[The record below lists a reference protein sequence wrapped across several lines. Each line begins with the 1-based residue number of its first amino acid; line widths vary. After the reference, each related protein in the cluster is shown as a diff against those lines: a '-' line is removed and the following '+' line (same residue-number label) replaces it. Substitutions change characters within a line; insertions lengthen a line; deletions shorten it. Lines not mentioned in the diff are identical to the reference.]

1 MRHALMMCLIATGL
15 LAVTA
20 CSNEPALADADT
32 LRRLNEAS
40 SAANQTGGYRLG
52 SGDRLRVVVFNEEQ
66 LTGEVM
72 VDPNGAI
79 GMALAGSVRA
89 AGRTTEQLAAD
100 IAARLRGTYL
110 RDPNVS
116 VQVLQ
121 TRPFYVIGE
130 VARPGEYPYRAGMTV
145 QTAVAVAGGFTFRAN
160 QRRVF
165 VTREAFGSEVA
176 VPVSSFQLAPGD
188 LLRVGER
195 LF

>member
-1 MRHALMMCLIATGL
+1 MRRALTICL
-15 LAVTA
+15 LATCLLSLGA
-20 CSNEPALADADT
+20 CGNDPAMADAEM

-40 SAANQTGGYRLG
+40 SGASEGGGYRLG
-52 SGDRLRVVVFNEEQ
+52 SGDRLRIVVFNEEQ
-66 LTGEVM
+66 LTGEVL

-79 GMALAGSVRA
+79 GVPLVGSIRA
-89 AGRTTEQLAAD
+89 AGRTTDQLAAD

-116 VQVLQ
+116 LQVLQ

-145 QTAVAVAGGFTFRAN
+145 QAAVAVAGGFTYRAN

-165 VTREAFGSEVA
+165 ITRESIGTEVA
-176 VPVSSFQLAPGD
+176 VPVTNFQLAPGD